1 MPPRRLAVT
10 SAVGP
15 AAPAMESTASVKS
28 TTTVEPAAIAATVG
42 LAPTMEAVTA
52 AEATTMEAP
61 ATTEPLVTLESATT
75 MPFASA
81 TPSSTF
87 STKSLAAAESVM
99 VSIPTATIVAAP
111 SAIIATAVVA
121 TEPRP
126 RANEHASVKI
136 VRPIVAVRRAGIRR
150 IIVIPV
156 DAIWRR
162 AVIAWADSYKN
173 LGMSSASCQEHE
185 YPDQCRVL

>member
-1 MPPRRLAVT
+1 
-10 SAVGP
+10 
-15 AAPAMESTASVKS
+15 
-28 TTTVEPAAIAATVG
+28 
-42 LAPTMEAVTA
+42 
-52 AEATTMEAP
+52 
-61 ATTEPLVTLESATT
+61 
-75 MPFASA
+75 
-81 TPSSTF
+81 
-87 STKSLAAAESVM
+87 M